1 MSNISILNLSAY
13 TSPVIQ
19 ENKKNSYIE
28 YGSDNNYF
36 QYLIDRYLYSATN
49 GAIIT
54 GVANMI
60 YGKGLEALDSN
71 QKPNEYAQMKSIIK
85 DSDLRK
91 VALERKLLGMAAMQ
105 VVMQG
110 KMVKQVLHFPMQ
122 TLRAEKCNDKG
133 QIEAWYYHPDWA
145 KKKQSEDAKRIP
157 AFGFGNGNEVE
168 IYVIHPYVSGFD
180 YYSPIDYSGSLP
192 YALLEENIADYQIND
207 VQNGFSGTKVIN
219 FNNGIPSEEMR
230 DKMKRDVMGKLTG
243 ARGEKVIVAFN
254 SNAESKTTVEDLPLN
269 DAPAHY
275 EYLSK
280 ECFEKLIVGHRIT
293 NPMLLGIR
301 ETGRGLSSNADEIET
316 STLMFLNLV
325 IKPYQNELITALDAI
340 LAVNGI
346 SLDLR
351 FVRLQPLDNEQ
362 IISSSNPIIEA
373 VNSLSP
379 LVANKVLESMTANEI
394 RSLVGL
400 VPEAG
405 GSDLNPSVVSNLSKH
420 LDDIDLDS
428 FGEEIDLNEWEL
440 IDSSVVDYD
449 TEEELDKQ
457 LDALNNPKK
466 SALSKIWNFVST
478 GVAFPNAKSEQDGA
492 LFKSR
497 YRYSGKQSENSRQ
510 FCKKMLSANKLYR
523 KEDIQRMSSTAV
535 NAGWGPEGADTYD
548 VFLWKGGGACHHFW
562 TRETYRKKADVNSP
576 ITQESGRIT
585 PAQAR
590 KEGEILPTNNP
601 LVYQKPIDMPNQ
613 GFLPK

>member
-1 MSNISILNLSAY
+1 MSNISIVNLSAY

-19 ENKKNSYIE
+19 ENKKSDYIE

-54 GVANMI
+54 GIANMI
-60 YGKGLEALDSN
+60 YGKGLDALDSN
-71 QKPNEYAQMKSIIK
+71 KKPNEYAQMKSIIK

-91 VALERKLLGMAAMQ
+91 IALERKLLGMAAMQ

-133 QIEAWYYHPDWA
+133 QIEAWYYHHDWT
-145 KKKQSEDAKRIP
+145 KKKPSEDAKRIP

-168 IYVIHPYVSGFD
+168 IYVIRPYVSGFD

-243 ARGEKVIVAFN
+243 ARGEKVIIAFN
-254 SNAESKTTVEDLPLN
+254 ANAESKTTVEDLPLN

-280 ECFEKLIVGHRIT
+280 ECFDKLIVGHRVT
-293 NPMLLGIR
+293 SPMLLGIR
-301 ETGRGLSSNADEIET
+301 TGDGGLGNNADEIKT
-316 STLMFLNLV
+316 ATLLFDNIV
-325 IKPYQNELITALDAI
+325 IKPYQLEIIDALDEI
-340 LAVNGI
+340 LAVNSI
-346 SLDLR
+346 SLKLY
-351 FVRLQPLDNEQ
+351 FKTIQPLEFV
-362 IISSSNPIIEA
+362 E
-373 VNSLSP
+373 
-379 LVANKVLESMTANEI
+379 TA
-394 RSLVGL
+394 GL
-400 VPEAG
+400 DSQTKEEETGVKM
-405 GSDLNPSVVSNLSKH
+405 SKH
-420 LDDIDLDS
+420 LDEIDLDS

-440 IDSSVVDYD
+440 IDSRKVDYA
-449 TEEELDKQ
+449 TEQELDKEIE
-457 LDALNNPKK
+457 ALNNPKI
-466 SALSKIWNFVST
+466 STLSKVWNFVST
-478 GVAFPNAKSEQDGA
+478 GTANPNAKSEQDGE

-497 YRYSGKQSENSRQ
+497 YRYSGTISSNSRQ
-510 FCKKMLSANKLYR
+510 FCQKMLSADKLYR
-523 KEDIQRMSSTAV
+523 KEDIQRMSQSPV
-535 NAGWGPEGADTYD
+535 NAGFGPEGADTYD
-548 VFLWKGGGACHHFW
+548 VFLYKGGGACHHFW
-562 TRETYRKKADVNSP
+562 TRETYRKRADVNNP
-576 ITQESGRIT
+576 NAEEIT
-585 PAQAR
+585 PAKAR